1 MSAGIEW
8 GTKPYCETSRETP
21 CDKSQQK
28 ICEMMKMCDDCP
40 VQTKN
45 EGIRVTLDEG
55 ATLPTRGTEEAGGL
69 DLYASETVYVG
80 RRSTLVPTGVH
91 MAIPKGYVGLI
102 RSRSGMAY
110 KNNVYTEA
118 GVIDSDYRGSIG
130 VVMYYNCVPNARWAQ
145 VASYDNDVEDKY
157 KINKGDRVAQLL
169 IVPVNMQNCVEV
181 QSLDDTVRG
190 EGGYGSTGK

>member
-8 GTKPYCETSRETP
+8 GTKP
-21 CDKSQQK
+21 SQQK
-28 ICEMMKMCDDCP
+28 ICEMTKMCDDCP
-40 VQTKN
+40 VQTSCVGN

-55 ATLPTRGTEEAGGL
+55 ATLPTRGSEEAAGF
-69 DLYASETVYVG
+69 DLYASSDVLVG
-80 RRSTLVPTGVH
+80 EQSTLVPTGVH

-118 GVIDSDYRGSIG
+118 GVIDSDYRGPIG
-130 VVMYYNCVPNARWAQ
+130 VVMYYNYVPHIRGMPI
-145 VASYDNDVEDKY
+145 DVY

-169 IVPVNMQNCVEV
+169 IVPVNMANCVEV

-190 EGGYGSTGK
+190 DGGYGSTGK